1 MFDGFNIFRFT
12 VIIKYKW
19 KLLLSWLNVCPFL
32 KPGNLKVFS
41 IIPSMPPRAYEEFSS
56 HWEVKWWILP
66 YKRPFSKMATQKT
79 CGQDILLAVELIT
92 FIFYRVVLWL
102 TFGEKFNKNNMTF
115 WKNDSPK
122 NCGCDILWT
131 VGWIAFKFVVVVL
144 WVFLKI
150 WLTLGENI

>member
-1 MFDGFNIFRFT
+1 MMNF
-12 VIIKYKW
+12 VH
-19 KLLLSWLNVCPFL
+19 FL
-32 KPGNLKVFS
+32 QTWPMRLGNF
-41 IIPSMPPRAYEEFSS
+41 PQ
-56 HWEVKWWILP
+56 ILFFVTTL
-66 YKRPFSKMATQKT
+66 YKRPFSKMASQKT

-102 TFGEKFNKNNMTF
+102 TFGEKFIKNNMTF
-115 WKNDSPK
+115 WKNDRPK

-150 WLTLGENI
+150 WLTLGENIKNKMADGWHFEKIATRKKQQLSRHL